1 MENNRL
7 NIQESCEYLGIGRTS
22 LFALL
27 KRGELQRVMLGKKT
41 FVTKESLINFNNKL
55 LTNGSERLNL
65 ILLKS
70 IKKLLMLK

>member
-1 MENNRL
+1 MDNNRL

-55 LTNGSERLNL
+55 LTNGVERLN
-65 ILLKS
+65 
-70 IKKLLMLK
+70 

>member
-27 KRGELQRVMLGKKT
+27 KRGELKRIMLGKKT

-55 LTNGSERLNL
+55 LTNGSVRLN
-65 ILLKS
+65 
-70 IKKLLMLK
+70 